1 MPEVA
6 NVSAIHAH
14 IAEIS
19 TGQPKMRTDRRM
31 DGRMAFQLYIVDNR

>member
-14 IAEIS
+14 ITEIS
-19 TGQPKMRTDRRM
+19 TGQSKMRTD